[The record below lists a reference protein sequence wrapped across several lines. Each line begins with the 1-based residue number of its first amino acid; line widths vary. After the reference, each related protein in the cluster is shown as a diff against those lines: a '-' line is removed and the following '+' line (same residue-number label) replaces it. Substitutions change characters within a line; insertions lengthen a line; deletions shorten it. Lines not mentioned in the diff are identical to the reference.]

1 MRHST
6 LPAADRLIADAKHHA
21 LDVLRRCIHPLGV
34 QASASSALYKKVW
47 ARDSMITLLG
57 ALPFADT
64 KLRRAFRQSL
74 HTLTRFQAPLGQIP
88 NYVDTVTGKATFRAY
103 ADGGLWFVIGAAAY
117 GRQTKDWAF
126 VRKIF
131 PNIQRVLAWYV
142 TQSPDRS
149 GFITMDEAAD
159 WEDIF
164 GVRGKGLTVN
174 ILYAYAL
181 RTAGGL
187 AKKFSKPT
195 LAKEWIAQARNLQTM
210 IRDRFWYTPTRDV
223 FQMIQ
228 DSFGSK
234 GPERRK
240 QIRQHGRKQF
250 IQDTKFMSA
259 NSFFLPYITFL
270 NFGEWFDSLGNLMAI
285 LTGTATPAQARVIV
299 KFIEQHKLAK
309 PFGIKATWPVRKPGM
324 KDWQHYYTLKNLNLP
339 DQYHNG
345 GYWPYLGGLYVAALA
360 KVGRWAEAK
369 TALVA
374 LAKANRLGKKEA
386 WEFNEWFHGKTRKP
400 LGMPHQAWSAGMY
413 LYALRAV
420 FGNKKRGL

>member
-1 MRHST
+1 MSKRI
-6 LPAADRLIADAKHHA
+6 LVAADRLITEAKLQA
-21 LDVLRRCIHPLGV
+21 LDVLRRCVHPLGL
-34 QASASSALYKKVW
+34 QASANSSLYRKVW

-57 ALPFADT
+57 ALPFADA
-64 KLRRAFRQSL
+64 KLHRAFRQSL
-74 HTLTRFQAPLGQIP
+74 QTLVRFQAPLGQIP

-131 PNIQRVLAWYV
+131 PNIQRVLAWYA

-174 ILYAYAL
+174 VLYAHAFH
-181 RTAGGL
+181 TAGGL
-187 AKKFSKPT
+187 AKKFSKSA
-195 LAKEWIAQARNLQTM
+195 LAKAWTAQARQLQVM

-234 GPERRK
+234 GPERRV
-240 QIRQHGRKQF
+240 QIRKHGRQQF
-250 IQDTKFMSA
+250 IQDNKFMAA

-270 NFGEWFDSLGNLMAI
+270 NFGEWFDSLGNLLAI
-285 LTGTATPAQARVIV
+285 LNGTATPAQARTIIA
-299 KFIEQHKLAK
+299 FIEKHKLAT
-309 PFGIKATWPVRKPGM
+309 PFAIKATWPVRKPGM
-324 KDWQHYYTLKNLNLP
+324 KDWQHYYTLNNLNLP

-360 KVGRWAEAK
+360 KVGKKQEAK
-369 TALVA
+369 AALLA
-374 LAKANRLGKKEA
+374 LAKANRLGKKET
-386 WEFNEWFHGKTRKP
+386 WEFNEWFHGKTRQP

-413 LYALRAV
+413 LLAYRSV
-420 FGNKKRGL
+420 KR

>member
-1 MRHST
+1 MSSQPIT
-6 LPAADRLIADAKHHA
+6 LENHLIVEAKRQA
-21 LDVLRRCIHPLGV
+21 LDVLRRCVHTLGV

-57 ALPFADT
+57 AVPFADA

-74 HTLTRFQAPLGQIP
+74 RTLARFQTPLGQIP

-117 GRQTKDWAF
+117 GQHTKDWAF
-126 VRKIF
+126 VRQLF
-131 PNIQRVLAWYV
+131 PNIQRVMAWYA

-149 GFITMDEAAD
+149 GFVTMDEAAD

-174 ILYAYAL
+174 VLYAHAL
-181 RTAGGL
+181 RTAGRL
-187 AKKFSKPT
+187 AKKFSKPAA
-195 LAKEWIAQARNLQTM
+195 AKAWTVQARQLQAM

-223 FQMIQ
+223 FQIIQ

-240 QIRQHGRKQF
+240 QIRGHGRKQF
-250 IQDTKFMSA
+250 IQDAKFMGA

-270 NFGEWFDSLGNLMAI
+270 NFGEWFDSLGNLLAI
-285 LTGTATPAQARVIV
+285 LTGTATPAHARAIL
-299 KFIEQHKLAK
+299 KLIQQHKLAW
-309 PFGIKATWPVRKPGM
+309 PFGIKATWPVRRPGR
-324 KDWQHYYTLKNLNLP
+324 KDWQHYYTLKKLNLP

-360 KVGRWAEAK
+360 KVGRRAEAK
-369 TALVA
+369 AALVA
-374 LAKANRLGKKEA
+374 LAKANRLGKAGA
-386 WEFNEWFHGKTRKP
+386 WEFNEWFHGKTRQP

-413 LYALRAV
+413 LYAYRSVIGHA
-420 FGNKKRGL
+420 